1 MTVPQELETV
11 RDWLRWAVTRFGEAK
26 LAFGHGTTNAYDE
39 AAYLLLHA
47 LHLPLDRLEPFLDA
61 RLTQAERSHV
71 AALFARRIDER
82 VPAAYITGEAWLGEF
97 RFHVDKRV
105 IVPRSFIAELL
116 PDGLAPYVGD
126 GAAIHE
132 ALDLCTGSG
141 CLAILLARAFP
152 KAQLDAADISAS
164 ALAVARIN
172 VKRYGLGARIRLI
185 ESNLFSA
192 LGAKRYDLIVSNPPY
207 VTGGGMRRLPREYR
221 HEPRIALAGGR
232 DGLAVVR
239 KILRAAAAH
248 LAPRGLLVVEV
259 GAGRRRVERAFP
271 YIEFV
276 WPETRAGHPVFIAT
290 REQLL
295 RWKTR
300 KSSATKDTKDTKSK
314 Q

>member
-1 MTVPQELETV
+1 MSRASAIAIAQAYFDDGPFLEDLRRRIGIPSSSQEPQ
-11 RDWLRWAVTRFGEAK
+11 RAAALRLFERRVNERK
-26 LAFGHGTTNAYDE
+26 P
-39 AAYLLLHA
+39 AAYLV
-47 LHLPLDRLEPFLDA
+47 R
-61 RLTQAERSHV
+61 
-71 AALFARRIDER
+71 
-82 VPAAYITGEAWLGEF
+82 EAWLGDF
-97 RFHVDKRV
+97 RFYVDERV
-105 IVPRSFIAELL
+105 IVPRSHIAELL
-116 PDGLAPYVGD
+116 REELAPWIEEPLEVR
-126 GAAIHE
+126 A
-132 ALDLCTGSG
+132 ALDLCAGSG

-152 KAQLDAADISAS
+152 RAQIDAADISSS
-164 ALAVARIN
+164 ALSVARIN

-192 LGAKRYDLIVSNPPY
+192 LGAKRYELIVSNPPY
-207 VTGGGMRRLPREYR
+207 VTAGGMRRLPREYR

-259 GAGRRRVERAFP
+259 GAGRRRIERAFP

-276 WPETRAGHPVFIAT
+276 WPETGAGHPVFFAT

-300 KSSATKDTKDTKSK
+300 KSLTTKDTKDTKRK

>member
-1 MTVPQELETV
+1 M
-11 RDWLRWAVTRFGEAK
+11 RYGTRRFRK
-26 LAFGHGTTNAYDE
+26 SRLVFGHGTSSAGEE
-39 AAYLLLHA
+39 AAYLLAHA
-47 LHLPLDRLEPFLDA
+47 LKVRPEALPRLLEETPSPRQRA
-61 RLTQAERSHV
+61 
-71 AALFARRIDER
+71 AALRLFERRVNER
-82 VPAAYITGEAWLGEF
+82 KPAAYLVHAAWLGDF
-97 RFHVDKRV
+97 RFYVDERV
-105 IVPRSFIAELL
+105 IVPRSHIAKVLREE
-116 PDGLAPYVGD
+116 LAPWIVEPLEVR
-126 GAAIHE
+126 A

-152 KAQLDAADISAS
+152 RAQVDAADISSS

-192 LGAKRYDLIVSNPPY
+192 LGGKHYDLIVSNPPY
-207 VTGGGMRRLPREYR
+207 VTAGGMRRLPREYL

-248 LAPRGLLVVEV
+248 LTPGGLLVVEV
-259 GAGRRRVERAFP
+259 GAGRRRTERALP

-276 WPETRAGHPVFIAT
+276 WPETGAGHPVFIAT

-295 RWKTR
+295 AAK
-300 KSSATKDTKDTKSK
+300 
-314 Q
+314 